1 MMKQAM
7 CVLTR
12 DVLKLN
18 KELIQNG
25 LDILADGVSD
35 VLCIKPLL
43 VDREICETDTKFLQL
58 IPYVTVLSGDKVF
71 VYRRD
76 SGSNETRLI
85 DKHSIG
91 LGGHIDTLPSKCS
104 IFEHIVAEAAR
115 ELEEEVNLNPDVT
128 TPLLAEA
135 LTNAKLVYSSS
146 TPVSQVHLG
155 ISIIIDV
162 GDAVVTSNE
171 LDTISDTRWLPI
183 TELETMRTNGQLE
196 DWSTMVSYRVNY
208 SENSILTNREFAT
221 TPSDIRIRKSLH
233 RNLMEY

>member
-1 MMKQAM
+1 MKQAM

-18 KELIQNG
+18 KEIIQNG

-35 VLCIKPLL
+35 VLCIKPIL
-43 VDREICETDTKFLQL
+43 VDREICEIDTNFLQL

-76 SGSNETRLI
+76 SGSNESRLI

-91 LGGHIDTLPSKCS
+91 LGGHIDTLPSNCS

-155 ISIIIDV
+155 ISLIIDV

-183 TELETMRTNGQLE
+183 SELETMRISGQLE

-208 SENSILTNREFAT
+208 NENLVLTNREFAQR
-221 TPSDIRIRKSLH
+221 PARGHIRESLH
-233 RNLMEY
+233 CKQLEY